1 MFRAVND
8 EIALFRDMLR
18 IRMIEEA
25 VAARYN
31 QGHMRCPVHLSIGQ
45 EAMAVGVCAAL
56 RPDDQVLSN
65 HRCHAHYLAK
75 GGDLTGMLAEM
86 FGRATGCCGGRG
98 GSMHLHDQA
107 AGMLVSSPIVGG
119 AIPLANGVGMAMR
132 MQGRD
137 SVAVVFF
144 GDGACE
150 EGVVH
155 ESLNF
160 ASHRQLPV
168 LFVVENNFYSVCA
181 TLDERQPDRPLE
193 DLAKGHAVPSFTV
206 DGNDVFAVHEVANE
220 AVARARRGEG
230 PSLIVGDT
238 YRWMA
243 HSGPIDDIER
253 GYRTSD
259 EVAEW
264 RRRCP
269 VERARAHLAASGTLS
284 DAAERDFAAA
294 FTAEIDTAF
303 ATALAAPFP
312 ARSSAGEHVY
322 A

>member
-1 MFRAVND
+1 MND

-119 AIPLANGVGMAMR
+119 AIPLANGVAMAMR

-206 DGNDVFAVHEVANE
+206 DGNDVFAVHAVANE

-269 VERARAHLAASGTLS
+269 VERARAHLTEAGALGAT
-284 DAAERDFAAA
+284 AERDAAAA
-294 FTAEIDTAF
+294 FRTEIEDAF

>member
-1 MFRAVND
+1 
-8 EIALFRDMLR
+8 
-18 IRMIEEA
+18 
-25 VAARYN
+25 
-31 QGHMRCPVHLSIGQ
+31 
-45 EAMAVGVCAAL
+45 MAVGVCAAL

-269 VERARAHLAASGTLS
+269 VERARAHLAASGALS